1 MRSTQGRKLDSETD
15 VRGKTDLA
23 AEAIGTEFGKDT
35 TIPIC
40 RVLKQ
45 VPKTTDVEVEEEE
58 VAQLEV
64 RGHGVLTIDQEV
76 CMYACML
83 GARGCFDTPNRYI

>member
-1 MRSTQGRKLDSETD
+1 MRSTQGKTLDSETD

-35 TIPIC
+35 TIAIC
-40 RVLKQ
+40 RVPKQ
-45 VPKTTDVEVEEEE
+45 VLKTRDVVVEEG

-64 RGHGVLTIDQEV
+64 SFKSSSKTI
-76 CMYACML
+76 
-83 GARGCFDTPNRYI
+83 